1 MKRIIEKK
9 KEEDAVEMVK
19 KKELIREI
27 RQLQKQQ
34 KVKPKVLNP
43 TETMGFGLLQEMS
56 LQELRERLVE
66 AQQTKRREQQQRR
79 AENMKKKD

>member
-1 MKRIIEKK
+1 
-9 KEEDAVEMVK
+9 MVK

-27 RQLQKQQ
+27 RELEKLQ

-43 TETMGFGLLQEMS
+43 TETMGYGLLEEMS

-66 AQQTKRREQQQRR
+66 AQETKRRE
-79 AENMKKKD
+79 